1 MSSVIDLKGLT
12 VQLGKRTILNDLQ
25 VELKGRTIGL
35 LGPNGAGKSTL
46 INTLL
51 GFYAPASGSAHVF
64 GHDVR
69 AEMRKVRSLIGYMPE
84 NDSFIADMSAVTYVR
99 MMGELSGLPAETALE
114 RAHECLFY
122 VGLGEARY
130 RKLGTYSL
138 GMKQLA
144 KLAQAIVHGPR
155 LVILDEPTNGLDPP
169 ARRRML
175 RMIKEMKAQGE
186 MHIVLCSHLLRDVE
200 DTCEEV
206 VILKQG
212 AIVHYANLEEERSA
226 NRRFVEIETV
236 GDEEGFA
243 AALEGLGA
251 ECASVGKGRWKMVL
265 PPEFAMRELYRVAA
279 AKDLELRRINYR
291 KDTLEDIFLKAMER
305 NA

>member
-1 MSSVIDLKGLT
+1 
-12 VQLGKRTILNDLQ
+12 
-25 VELKGRTIGL
+25 
-35 LGPNGAGKSTL
+35 
-46 INTLL
+46 
-51 GFYAPASGSAHVF
+51 
-64 GHDVR
+64 
-69 AEMRKVRSLIGYMPE
+69 
-84 NDSFIADMSAVTYVR
+84 
-99 MMGELSGLPAETALE
+99 
-114 RAHECLFY
+114 
-122 VGLGEARY
+122 
-130 RKLGTYSL
+130 
-138 GMKQLA
+138 
-144 KLAQAIVHGPR
+144 
-155 LVILDEPTNGLDPP
+155 
-169 ARRRML
+169 ML

-206 VILKQG
+206 IILKQG

-243 AALEGLGA
+243 AALEALGA

-305 NA
+305 NG